1 MTSGAGWSGDAADVI
16 RAHFP
21 VPLCFAFCCLV
32 HSQEGDSQGFILPGS
47 SSAKKKRAS
56 VCPRQSSNYD
66 YSDWTSLGL
75 GSLFNPSYLVG
86 SCCALMGLDQLPAG
100 VRSGSTGSKPIHQG
114 GGAGPQKETESLVG
128 IQEYRRRAAGNL
140 QPRLLKITGRCP
152 KSVMEQGQSQQSL
165 EERWGC

>member
-1 MTSGAGWSGDAADVI
+1 MSSGLT
-16 RAHFP
+16 F
-21 VPLCFAFCCLV
+21 LYLFALPSAV
-32 HSQEGDSQGFILPGS
+32 WFILRKVTLRAS
-47 SSAKKKRAS
+47 SFQVQVQQKKKRAS